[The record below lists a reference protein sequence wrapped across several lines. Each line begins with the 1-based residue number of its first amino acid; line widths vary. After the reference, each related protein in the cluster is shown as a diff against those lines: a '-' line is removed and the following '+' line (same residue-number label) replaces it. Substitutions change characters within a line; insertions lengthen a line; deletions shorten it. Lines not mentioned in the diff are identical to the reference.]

1 MQETVLKRD
10 MLSRAPASHKQGND
24 NDSMNTVHDFQFPV
38 QQPQSN
44 VILDNTVPENRLR
57 VTVLGTVVIYLLWAY
72 LLWLTMTELDVGM
85 IFANS
90 CHSSS
95 DS

>member
-1 MQETVLKRD
+1 
-10 MLSRAPASHKQGND
+10 
-24 NDSMNTVHDFQFPV
+24 MNTVHDFQFPV

-95 DS
+95 DSCTHNYVETCIPFSQKTTGIGFVL